1 MKTKRIPQD
10 LQIWIDARKKY
21 HLGHEHIQMA
31 RELGMNPK
39 KFGKLANHRQE
50 PWKLPLPQFIE
61 HIYFKHFGKTQ
72 PDRVLS
78 IEQRATEIEQK
89 KRARRERKVALRQMN
104 TSTSP

>member
-1 MKTKRIPQD
+1 MSHVQ
-10 LQIWIDARKKY
+10 
-21 HLGHEHIQMA
+21 IQMA

-61 HIYFKHFGKTQ
+61 ELYIKHFGKRS

-78 IEQRATEIEQK
+78 LEDWMREKKRKKQEKKASKEQK
-89 KRARRERKVALRQMN
+89 TVAVA
-104 TSTSP
+104 SPSLGLTEAPQHECEVQP